1 MSKQKDDI
9 ILYFVTKALSIITFL
24 ISFSF
29 FLSDLFFGECTMLR
43 FAVWVIGMAI
53 GLSIYFYSGYDVV
66 DNNRKE

>member
-9 ILYFVTKALSIITFL
+9 ILYFVTKALSILTFL

-29 FLSDLFFGECTMLR
+29 FLSDLFFDEFTMLS
-43 FAVWVIGMAI
+43 FTVWVIGMVI
-53 GLSIYFYSGYDVV
+53 GLSIYFYNGYDVV